1 MRSGACQ
8 ATQDDLVHSH
18 ASHLPR
24 GSGMGAMHESG
35 ITVCSSTVVAFVS
48 DIRTYHS
55 ESWTGLPA
63 SLPRMHYH
71 HRPVEFSSERRS
83 THKTFLSG
91 ASGQFWTVELTSRFG
106 AGNTG
111 VSRENWTDMNRKP
124 QHLLTFCFSK
134 ALIVPHRRIK
144 RTGRGV
150 NGDLVKISGARTWR
164 GFLPGCRTSHRACAM
179 QMSRREIS

>member
-1 MRSGACQ
+1 
-8 ATQDDLVHSH
+8 
-18 ASHLPR
+18 
-24 GSGMGAMHESG
+24 
-35 ITVCSSTVVAFVS
+35 
-48 DIRTYHS
+48 
-55 ESWTGLPA
+55 LPA
-63 SLPRMHYH
+63 SKYQKAVIRTITSEVASSVGRTIRNWSQSFQPGCAASSRAMPGAPQPFC
-71 HRPVEFSSERRS
+71 RSIPVEFSSERRS

-91 ASGQFWTVELTSRFG
+91 ASGQFWTVELASRFG

-144 RTGRGV
+144 RTGHGV

-179 QMSRREIS
+179 QMSRHEIS